1 MFCIIFTCTKCSMG
15 IAKYHW
21 VNIWFLYLSLKD
33 VSARCF
39 PKAINKRISDIS
51 CNENVFN
58 NAKITYEKALKNS
71 GFTEGFT
78 YIKPDN
84 LTNIN

>member
-1 MFCIIFTCTKCSMG
+1 MK
-15 IAKYHW
+15 
-21 VNIWFLYLSLKD
+21 
-33 VSARCF
+33 
-39 PKAINKRISDIS
+39 
-51 CNENVFN
+51 NVFN

-84 LTNIN
+84 LTNINREVKKKRKLKIIWYNPPFLFEC